1 MPTFNRFG
9 ILLRLGRPHEPS
21 SRPPGRPSPGEV
33 EAGGHGSGRSKRK
46 VRLVSRKGPR
56 SAENTRDSSPETIK
70 FWVSY
75 IYLHGGLRRGA
86 LMPAAAPRIPVMG
99 DVCTVGAVE

>member
-33 EAGGHGSGRSKRK
+33 EGGGHRNEKSKRK
-46 VRLVSRKGPR
+46 GPPGIETRAAKRGER
-56 SAENTRDSSPETIK
+56 SDFHFDDHMHLGILHTK
-70 FWVSY
+70 Y
-75 IYLHGGLRRGA
+75 IYYVT
-86 LMPAAAPRIPVMG
+86 AAPVRSTSQH
-99 DVCTVGAVE
+99 CRRS